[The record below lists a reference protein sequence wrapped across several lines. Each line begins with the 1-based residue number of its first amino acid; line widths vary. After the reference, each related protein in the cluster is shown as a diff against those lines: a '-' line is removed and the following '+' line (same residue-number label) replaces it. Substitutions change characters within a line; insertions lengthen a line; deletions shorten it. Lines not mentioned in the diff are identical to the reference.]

1 MAKRPGEPNVKVE
14 AQPPSG
20 YSSYF
25 DCDTTGVAPTDQ
37 DLAEFDNFIDPSIFE
52 NNGNTDTPLQ
62 NNTRPIE
69 AATIPGVPLASAVS
83 SPAIPAQYFCVPFPS
98 GETVP
103 TEPTGWPTECIP
115 GWSQTGSRGG
125 NKSIT
130 DAGSWDASIS
140 DLQGYSTRET
150 SLASPITDSGQRKY
164 EPGWPPE
171 SLAWTRRTSITSEQ
185 SEQGFNTKN
194 LGPSTIPKSTINPSE
209 GPIPAKSGTS
219 SDPPRKLAC
228 KPPESSRRASA
239 SRHAQP
245 RQPQPQRR
253 SPSPPP
259 PPPRPGQRARN
270 RTAASK
276 SRAKTKAAHSELVA
290 TEKAESERHQELST
304 TFRGLQDEVLALKS
318 ELLQHGNCDDHIIQG
333 YLNKTARQLAID
345 SVVNAD
351 SKTGSASSVA
361 NSGPVHL
368 PL

>member
-37 DLAEFDNFIDPSIFE
+37 DLAEFDNLIDPSIFE
-52 NNGNTDTPLQ
+52 NNGNTDAPLQ

-98 GETVP
+98 DETVP

-140 DLQGYSTRET
+140 DFQGYSTRET
-150 SLASPITDSGQRKY
+150 SLASPTTDPDQRKY
-164 EPGWPPE
+164 ETGWPPE

-209 GPIPAKSGTS
+209 GPIPAKSGMS
-219 SDPPRKLAC
+219 SNPPRKLAC

-259 PPPRPGQRARN
+259 PPRPGQRARN

-276 SRAKTKAAHSELVA
+276 SRAKTKAAHSSLVA

-304 TFRGLQDEVLALKS
+304 TFRSLQDEVLALKS

-345 SVVNAD
+345 SIATAG
-351 SKTGSASSVA
+351 SETGSASSVA